1 MVDDNLSLE
10 WKEIFANPRC
20 LWRKD
25 TDETSEQVAKKDHYV
40 QGILGCRVSLEG
52 ILLNLYD
59 EPVDLRHFG
68 LYCETELTEDML
80 SFILIVQRIKDA
92 PPEFQ
97 EYQHLVNEIVKV
109 YLQQGGSLEINV
121 EVKKK
126 EQFLAQYRSNDK
138 WAHPQYGLFDGIS
151 KAAMN
156 SLQFNSFARFI
167 HHFIYEIDIPAIR
180 SQTFW
185 CCNCH
190 EASCSR
196 FFTFPVFQGLSYTRY
211 SEREAPFPSCNLF
224 PPFRSLR
231 FVEIVLCTLIVFE
244 LIMFESCTYSCGY
257 LAITSLARAIC
268 GPRLDVT
275 SLLIVIVSSPLRIKE
290 TGYVFDENGRFKTL
304 IYVFLSGSM
313 LLLQYMQVTHAQV
326 SLVCSYIYSRLTGW
340 LSAQSLSPWV

>member
-196 FFTFPVFQGLSYTRY
+196 FFTFPVFQGLSYTR
-211 SEREAPFPSCNLF
+211 
-224 PPFRSLR
+224 SLR

-313 LLLQYMQVTHAQV
+313 LLLQYMQVNWVVICAIAVALGLT
-326 SLVCSYIYSRLTGW
+326 SFIRLKCNEW
-340 LSAQSLSPWV
+340 CFLSASLTWFGVNHCVLC